1 MKQKIEKIFLFKIV
15 VILNKMSSIQNNVQE
30 LKDINNEIK
39 RLQIETKKLKKRA
52 QDIEKNILSYL
63 NEKEQPGLKYQ
74 NTAIIIENKAKRV
87 TKPKKDID
95 ANAVKILEEVGVFN
109 AREILSKIAE
119 SRKGEQIQMQKVKLQ
134 NF

>member
-1 MKQKIEKIFLFKIV
+1 MA
-15 VILNKMSSIQNNVQE
+15 SIQNNVKE
-30 LKDINNEIK
+30 LKDINTEIK

-87 TKPKKDID
+87 SKSKKDSD
-95 ANAVKILEEVGVFN
+95 SNAIRILEENGVHN
-109 AREILSKIAE
+109 AGEIMRKIAE

-134 NF
+134 NI

>member
-1 MKQKIEKIFLFKIV
+1 MA
-15 VILNKMSSIQNNVQE
+15 SIQNNVKE
-30 LKDINNEIK
+30 LKDINTEIK

-74 NTAIIIENKAKRV
+74 NTAIIIENKAKRI
-87 TKPKKDID
+87 TRTKKDVD
-95 ANAVKILEEVGVFN
+95 GNAIRILEEVGIPN
-109 AREILSKIAE
+109 AREILNKITE

-134 NF
+134 NI

>member
-1 MKQKIEKIFLFKIV
+1 MA
-15 VILNKMSSIQNNVQE
+15 SIQNNVKE
-30 LKDINNEIK
+30 LKDINTEIK

-74 NTAIIIENKAKRV
+74 NTAIIIENKAKRI
-87 TKPKKDID
+87 TRSKKDVD
-95 ANAVKILEEVGVFN
+95 GNAIRILEEVGIPN
-109 AREILSKIAE
+109 AREILNKITE

-134 NF
+134 NI

>member
-1 MKQKIEKIFLFKIV
+1 MA
-15 VILNKMSSIQNNVQE
+15 SIQNNVKE
-30 LKDINNEIK
+30 LKDINTEIK

-87 TKPKKDID
+87 SKSKKDSD
-95 ANAVKILEEVGVFN
+95 SNAKKIEENGVHN
-109 AREILSKIAE
+109 AGEIMRKIAE

-134 NF
+134 NI

>member
-1 MKQKIEKIFLFKIV
+1 MA
-15 VILNKMSSIQNNVQE
+15 SIQNNVQE

-87 TKPKKDID
+87 LRPKKDID
-95 ANAVKILEEVGVFN
+95 SNAIRILEENGVHN
-109 AREILSKIAE
+109 AGEIMRKIVE

-134 NF
+134 NI